1 MTRFSAPLPRDKGGY
16 FRGTAWA
23 VIGLLEAREVAK

>member
-1 MTRFSAPLPRDKGGY
+1 MRSRLPELLRDKGGY